1 MRSFDLI
8 HIAFLRGFS
17 LTTTSLLKP
26 IWANFPKELTACSR
40 WVCWKIA
47 RGTKVPFDARHEHAH
62 ASVSKPET
70 WCSFEKA
77 KEAYIAR
84 LNEPDEFDGIGIVLV
99 GDGLVA
105 VDLDHC
111 VKDRQPTLE
120 AQELLQKIGPTYV
133 EISPSGE
140 GIRAFAFAKPLDKG
154 LKANLRGI
162 SVELYS
168 NLRYLT
174 VTGHS
179 ISSVA
184 VAHCDGFNS
193 VANEIENLRKQTTSS
208 GQWNHP

>member
-1 MRSFDLI
+1 M
-8 HIAFLRGFS
+8 HIVFLRGFN
-17 LTTTSLLKP
+17 LTASSPLKP
-26 IWANFPKELTACSR
+26 IWANVPKELTACPR

-47 RGTKVPFDARHEHAH
+47 RGTKVPFDARQEHAH

-70 WCSFEKA
+70 WCGFQEA
-77 KEAYIAR
+77 KEAYITR
-84 LNEPDEFDGIGIVLV
+84 MNEPHGFDGIGIVLV

-111 VKDRQPTLE
+111 VMDGQPSLE
-120 AQELLQKIGPTYV
+120 AQEILQQIGPTYV

-140 GIRAFAFAKPLDKG
+140 GIRAFAFANPLAKG
-154 LKANLRGI
+154 IKANLRGV

-179 ISSVA
+179 ISPIA

-193 VANEIENLRKQTTSS
+193 IVNEIEELRKKTTSN
-208 GQWNHP
+208 GQSNLP